1 MFYPFFSFHQALNIF
16 KKNIAVMLT
25 RSILKCKYKVKW
37 LYEDILIF
45 FFKDMKTAR
54 NQFYFTL

>member
-1 MFYPFFSFHQALNIF
+1 
-16 KKNIAVMLT
+16 MLT

-37 LYEDILIF
+37 LYEDILIYF
-45 FFKDMKTAR
+45 FLKKDMKTAR

>member
-1 MFYPFFSFHQALNIF
+1 MFYPFFSFHQALNIL
-16 KKNIAVMLT
+16 KKH
-25 RSILKCKYKVKW
+25 RSHVNPLYSECKYKVKW

-45 FFKDMKTAR
+45 FFFKDMKTAR